1 MCAEFYHMTKPQ
13 QIAAWIGIIG
23 GTIGFFFFSIEIA
36 EFMR

>member
-1 MCAEFYHMTKPQ
+1 MTKPQ